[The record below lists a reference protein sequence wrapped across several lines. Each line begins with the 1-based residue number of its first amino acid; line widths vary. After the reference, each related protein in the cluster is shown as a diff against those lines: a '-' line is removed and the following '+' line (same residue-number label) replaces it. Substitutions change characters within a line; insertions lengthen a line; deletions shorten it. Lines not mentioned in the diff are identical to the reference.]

1 LRDFLPKLEAAF
13 GAADI
18 ACVLIAA
25 PEGYGDEALSAIAD
39 PLIQAVQRRDAAALL
54 DGRPELAK
62 RLNADGA
69 HLDLRLRDTDDALRV
84 YRHARKTLGTDA
96 VVGVLCAA
104 ERHAAME
111 IAEAEAD
118 YIGFDLAAPET
129 EDVIAWW
136 GEVMTVPCIAF
147 GSFDAAQA
155 GKLASV
161 GADFLAPDCAFWNAT
176 APTKTLA
183 ALSGAIG

>member
-13 GAADI
+13 DAADI

-25 PEGYGDEALSAIAD
+25 PEGCTDEALSAIAD
-39 PLIQAVQRRDAAALL
+39 PLIEAVQRRDAAALL

-62 RLNADGA
+62 QLNADGA
-69 HLDLRLRDTDDALRV
+69 HLDLRVRDTDSALRA
-84 YRHARKTLGTDA
+84 YRHARKILGADA

-111 IAEAEAD
+111 IAEADAD

-129 EDVIAWW
+129 ENVIAWW
-136 GEVMTVPCIAF
+136 GEVMTVPCVAF
-147 GSFDAAQA
+147 GAIDPSL
-155 GKLASV
+155 GKALARS
-161 GADFLAPDCAFWNAT
+161 GADFLAPEPSIWRDSDPVDAVR
-176 APTKTLA
+176 KLA
-183 ALSGAIG
+183 DHR